1 MSEPINLAAIR
12 RNYLPEMLG
21 AREDRRLAC
30 KCQAGGVDAVS
41 IDGDWL
47 HVAGEHFTAA
57 VDEVERLRAPMATE
71 LDLAAIRARADGAT
85 AGPWKTWAMQV
96 LADPVGNS
104 NLDDGLLIAHTSDPR
119 RGLRTF
125 NAEFIAHARID
136 VPMLLDEIE
145 RLARIVNGYD
155 RTPAEQRAAEAEAE
169 VERLGVLVQSERDA
183 YADLQHEFEVHFGWT
198 VPEGK
203 VCHACHELEVEEN
216 SRLLNEAWEDV
227 ERLRAENERLRERE
241 ARRHSKFSQVQP
253 RVSMLEI
260 LGCADGEPATLVLS
274 PEIWCDVCGAWHIP
288 TSCSTAN
295 GAGEART
302 DPRAANRPGMALG
315 DTPQAEDAGEVQS

>member
-1 MSEPINLAAIR
+1 MSEPIDLDALARTFGELRAVKY
-12 RNYLPEMLG
+12 NC
-21 AREDRRLAC
+21 D
-30 KCQAGGVDAVS
+30 CQVGGVDATSV
-41 IDGDWL
+41 DADWL
-47 HVAGEHFTAA
+47 HLIGKRGLALLA
-57 VDEVERLRAPMATE
+57 EVERLT
-71 LDLAAIRARADGAT
+71 
-85 AGPWKTWAMQV
+85 
-96 LADPVGNS
+96 
-104 NLDDGLLIAHTSDPR
+104 
-119 RGLRTF
+119 
-125 NAEFIAHARID
+125 RIID
-136 VPMLLDEIE
+136 
-145 RLARIVNGYD
+145 GYD

-253 RVSMLEI
+253 RVSMLEM
-260 LGCADGEPATLVLS
+260 LGCADDEPATLVLS